1 MKTFLKFIIQKM
13 IGWYVAPV
21 AAQSQANQQK
31 LEEFM
36 QTYSSFVSFIQ
47 AQQDLYQANLTKQ
60 GEWVQKQLAKQ
71 EETFSA
77 IAAQEQWVRSRFAEH
92 EKKFS
97 DVAEQEQSAQA
108 RFAEQEDKFSHIAE
122 REQWTRDRFAEQE
135 EKFSHIAEREQWTRD
150 RFAEQEEKFS
160 HIAEREQWTRDRFA
174 EQEEKFSHIAE
185 REQWTRDRFA
195 EQEEKFSH
203 IAEREQWTRD
213 RFAEQEKKFSGVA
226 EREEWTR
233 QRFEEIECR
242 IHEGFSI
249 SSDGR
254 QSFAQSGE
262 DMIIS
267 YILHFLQK
275 PMSEVTYLDLG
286 ANHAKELSN
295 TYYFYQM
302 GAKGV
307 LLEANPELIPELE
320 QVRPRDIV
328 LNRAISL
335 SQKEEEIPFYVLN
348 GDGLST
354 IDYEEAKQACRQ
366 NPDLKITATYQIKTI
381 RIQEILETYFPLEL
395 TILSIDLEGIEE
407 EILEQID
414 FETYKP
420 WIIVLENIP
429 YRPILSIDER
439 EYKGRSFLEQRGY
452 TEYAFTGINSI
463 FLRRDVVEHFNQ
475 KRMSELQ

>member
-1 MKTFLKFIIQKM
+1 M

-122 REQWTRDRFAEQE
+122 HEQWTRDRFAEQE
-135 EKFSHIAEREQWTRD
+135 EKFSGIAEHEQWTRDRFAEQEEKFSGIAEHEQWTRDRFAEQEEKFSGIAEREQWTRD
-150 RFAEQEEKFS
+150 RFAEQEEKFTG
-160 HIAEREQWTRDRFA
+160 I
-174 EQEEKFSHIAE
+174 
-185 REQWTRDRFA
+185 
-195 EQEEKFSH
+195 
-203 IAEREQWTRD
+203 
-213 RFAEQEKKFSGVA
+213 A

-233 QRFEEIECR
+233 QRFEDMECHMNR
-242 IHEGFSI
+242 GCVND
-249 SSDGR
+249 SDGK

-267 YILHFLQK
+267 YLLHFLQK
-275 PMSEVTYLDLG
+275 PISEVTYLDLG

-295 TYYFYQM
+295 TYHFYQM

-328 LNRAISL
+328 LNRAMSL
-335 SQKEEEIPFYVLN
+335 SQEEQEVSFYVLN

-354 IDYEEAKQACRQ
+354 IDYEEAQQACAQ
-366 NPDLKITATYQIKTI
+366 NPDLRITATYQIKTI
-381 RIQEILETYFPLEL
+381 QIQEILETYFPQEL

-407 EILEQID
+407 KILEQID
-414 FETYKP
+414 FEKYKP

-429 YRPILSIDER
+429 YRPTLSIDER
-439 EYKGRSFLEQRGY
+439 EYKGRSLLEQCGY

-463 FLRRDVVEHFNQ
+463 FLCRDVVNQFNA
-475 KRMSELQ
+475 KRNTELFQHHT

>member
-108 RFAEQEDKFSHIAE
+108 RFAEQED
-122 REQWTRDRFAEQE
+122 
-135 EKFSHIAEREQWTRD
+135 
-150 RFAEQEEKFS
+150 KFS

>member
-122 REQWTRDRFAEQE
+122 
-135 EKFSHIAEREQWTRD
+135 H
-150 RFAEQEEKFS
+150 
-160 HIAEREQWTRDRFA
+160 EQWTRDRFA